1 MAVNEYDADGNIVR
15 SVSYLD
21 GQPYTESLTTYDR
34 AGRIQSRTSRRDG
47 EIVDGSE
54 FYYTPQEDGTVR
66 LQRFCIHKDSRS
78 HGAGRLTLRFLEG
91 FFAGRGYH
99 ALCLDAK
106 CSAEGFYLKCG
117 YTAVSGVFEEAG
129 VPHVAMRREL

>member
-1 MAVNEYDADGNIVR
+1 MNEYDADGNIVR

-54 FYYTPQEDGTVR
+54 FYYTPQRTAPISAASDMTA
-66 LQRFCIHKDSRS
+66 
-78 HGAGRLTLRFLEG
+78 AGRRP
-91 FFAGRGYH
+91 
-99 ALCLDAK
+99 K
-106 CSAEGFYLKCG
+106 W
-117 YTAVSGVFEEAG
+117 
-129 VPHVAMRREL
+129 